1 MTYGGLTSSLTVI
14 FDVKPVAEF
23 TISGPLDGRVSLKPG
38 ETVDVSLDLSNT
50 GTMDLLLSLHQYLA
64 CQRAQGLL
72 SLILK

>member
-38 ETVDVSLDLSNT
+38 ETVDVALDLSNA
-50 GTMDLLLSLHQYLA
+50 GTMDL
-64 CQRAQGLL
+64 C
-72 SLILK
+72 